1 MISFVLVLVP
11 SMVNVYSISFVHIAR
26 SLVVVLVLDIVIV
39 SLARARA
46 RYRVG
51 ARVDVLHFVRSATS

>member
-26 SLVVVLVLDIVIV
+26 SLVVVRVFDIVIV
-39 SLARARA
+39 LNITLVLV
-46 RYRVG
+46 YR
-51 ARVDVLHFVRSATS
+51 LHSCIACSCSCSR